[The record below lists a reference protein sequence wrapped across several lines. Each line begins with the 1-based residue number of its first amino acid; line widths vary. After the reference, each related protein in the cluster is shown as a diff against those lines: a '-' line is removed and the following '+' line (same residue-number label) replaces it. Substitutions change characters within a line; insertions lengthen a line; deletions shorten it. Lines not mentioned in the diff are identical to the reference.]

1 MAAKCGECMR
11 CPCVCDYLERI
22 APSPCSCTEVPCKCD
37 AQGVFDS
44 IRKSDSRYGMVVPRV
59 HIVKAGEH
67 TYKISDGKEYI
78 LRNIRGGGEPYW
90 QEIK

>member
-1 MAAKCGECMR
+1 MAR
-11 CPCVCDYLERI
+11 P
-22 APSPCSCTEVPCKCD
+22 SCTCTEFPCNCPVIKNPAEVGGRMD
-37 AQGVFDS
+37 TFYA
-44 IRKSDSRYGMVVPRV
+44 INRSDERRGGVVPRV